1 MSLRKS
7 PAKRR
12 SVVEDED
19 PIDVEAPT
27 TQPQTSKFLKREG
40 HGTWHKPCATSAG
53 VASCFKLRIHACI
66 SQKDTEEF
74 KHGEETGNYMIAVT
88 TPKGPPGKM
97 SLYMDQIKLEADT
110 VRLRADFRFHCKQAF
125 TQNKTA

>member
-1 MSLRKS
+1 MAMSLRKS

-27 TQPQTSKFLKREG
+27 TQPQTSKFLKRAG
-40 HGTWHKPCATSAG
+40 HGTNLATSAG
-53 VASCFKLRIHACI
+53 VASCFKLRIHACV

-97 SLYMDQIKLEADT
+97 SLYMDQIKVEADT
-110 VRLRADFRFHCKQAF
+110 VRLRADFRFHCKQPL

>member
-1 MSLRKS
+1 MSQRKA

-27 TQPQTSKFLKREG
+27 TQPQTSKFLKRAG
-40 HGTWHKPCATSAG
+40 HGTNLATSAG
-53 VASCFKLRIHACI
+53 VASCFKLRIHACV

-74 KHGEETGNYMIAVT
+74 KHGEETAWQLYDCSDDAEGATWQNVPVY
-88 TPKGPPGKM
+88 GP
-97 SLYMDQIKLEADT
+97 DQT
-110 VRLRADFRFHCKQAF
+110 
-125 TQNKTA
+125 